1 MNDILGKVFSV
12 LLCAWLMFLYPL
24 NVAREENRQIEQM
37 YLYQETVRFLD
48 NICNTGV
55 ISDRDM
61 QNYLDKISH
70 MNTLYQ
76 VNITHESLMGENK
89 DKNEDKVGAANVPQE
104 ETKSETFFQTHTQTE
119 IFEQLRE
126 GLEYQMNYNDFIKIV
141 IYNSQGNMSV
151 CYGGSIKAVYSPKEE
166 SR

>member
-1 MNDILGKVFSV
+1 M
-12 LLCAWLMFLYPL
+12 
-24 NVAREENRQIEQM
+24 
-37 YLYQETVRFLD
+37 
-48 NICNTGV
+48 
-55 ISDRDM
+55 
-61 QNYLDKISH
+61 DKISH

-76 VNITHESLMGENK
+76 VNITHESLMDENK
-89 DKNEDKVGAANVPQE
+89 DKNEDKAGAANVPQE
-104 ETKSETFFQTHTQTE
+104 EIKSETFFQTHTQTE